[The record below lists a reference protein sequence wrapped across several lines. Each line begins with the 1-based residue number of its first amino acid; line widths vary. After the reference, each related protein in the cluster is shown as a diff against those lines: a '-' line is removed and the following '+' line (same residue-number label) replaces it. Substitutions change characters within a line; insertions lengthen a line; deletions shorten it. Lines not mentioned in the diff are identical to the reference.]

1 MQNQSPEKTTST
13 KALYYQDSEDIVDT
27 YCLSTLY
34 ALCLKMKTY
43 PLHFNSPTF
52 FELQIYKFINF
63 SINFNKLRMIISTPP
78 HSHYT
83 EPLQIVLPAFRF
95 EEGLSLSYPK
105 VWL

>member
-52 FELQIYKFINF
+52 LSYKFINF
-63 SINFNKLRMIISTPP
+63 SINFNKLGMIISAPP

-95 EEGLSLSYPK
+95 AEGLSLSYPK